1 MINLNDVKELADKHG
16 LEYEEFEGTKYIDK
30 EVTARKI
37 KVSSSDY
44 ERNIVFYEWFEKPFK
59 DLKAKRFG
67 EVHHIRNNL
76 PSINAAYNDGV
87 FMLTFENAL
96 RFRLY
101 EETLEDAFEWLLTG
115 DTKDYQVIRKDDL
128 SIKKERDFSSWLM
141 I

>member
-16 LEYEEFEGTKYIDK
+16 VEYEEFEGTKYIDK

-37 KVSSSDY
+37 KVSSSDD
-44 ERNIVFYEWFEKPFK
+44 ERNIVFHEWFEKPFA
-59 DLKAKRFG
+59 DLKPKRFG
-67 EVHHIRNNL
+67 EAKHIRNDL
-76 PSINAAYNDGV
+76 ASINATYNDGV
-87 FMLTFENAL
+87 FLLTFENAL

-101 EETLEDAFEWLLTG
+101 EETLVDAFEWLLTG

-141 I
+141 L